1 MKPSAIASIISVAT
15 AYCEANRLSLAR
27 VSTVVFNDGKA
38 LTRLAAGGDLT
49 TRSFER
55 AMAWFSANWPEGL
68 AWPDGVERPAS
79 DAATADTLPAA
90 APATEGA
97 AA

>member
-1 MKPSAIASIISVAT
+1 MKPSAIASITRVAA
-15 AYCEANRLSLAR
+15 AYCEACKLSPAR

-55 AMAWFSANWPEGL
+55 AMAWFSANWPADL
-68 AWPDGVERPAS
+68 AWPDGVERPS
-79 DAATADTLPAA
+79 PAA
-90 APATEGA
+90 ASASEPATPEAGA